1 MRIVIQRVIKASV
14 AIEGQ
19 EIASINKGLTIL
31 LGIKKDDDE
40 KDMDY
45 LIGKILNLRIFD
57 DSDGVMNQSV
67 TDVGGE
73 ILIVSQFT
81 LYGDSK
87 KGRRPSYSR
96 CGPVAEAEKK
106 YNLFVEKIKK
116 TSNLTIKTGVFQE
129 VMMVSLINDGPVTL
143 LLDSEKEF

>member
-1 MRIVIQRVIKASV
+1 MRIVIQRVIKSSV
-14 AIEGQ
+14 AIEDQ

-57 DSDGVMNQSV
+57 DSNGVMNQSV

-96 CGPVAEAEKK
+96 CGPVVEAEKK

>member
-1 MRIVIQRVIKASV
+1 MRIVIQRVIKSSV
-14 AIEGQ
+14 AIKGQ
-19 EIASINKGLTIL
+19 EIATINKGLTIL

-57 DSDGVMNQSV
+57 DSTGIMNLSV
-67 TDVGGE
+67 TDLRGE

-96 CGPVAEAEKK
+96 CGPVIEAEKK
-106 YNLFVEKIKK
+106 YDRFIEKIKK
-116 TSNLTIKTGVFQE
+116 ESKLTIKTGVFQE
-129 VMMVSLINDGPVTL
+129 EMTVSLVNDGPVTL
-143 LLDSEKEF
+143 LLDSEKIF